1 MNELAIT
8 MTEPA
13 LAGDASLLRFVR
25 SPADIGKDFEEHL
38 SKWDKETGFLSSL
51 DAKITHPSYLR
62 IIGMGRQVLPLIFE
76 QMKSEP
82 GHWFVALRAITGED
96 PASNDSDFVT
106 ATTQWISW
114 GRSNGFTE

>member
-1 MNELAIT
+1 MNELTVT
-8 MTEPA
+8 MPEQVIP
-13 LAGDASLLRFVR
+13 GDVDLTRFLR
-25 SPADIGKDFEEHL
+25 SPADIRRDFEEHL

-62 IIGMGRQVLPLIFE
+62 IIGMGKQALPLIFE
-76 QMKSEP
+76 QMKRAP

-96 PASNDSDFVT
+96 PTSNDADFIT

-114 GRSNGFTE
+114 GHSNGFTE